1 MEDINI
7 YKFILRI
14 AKNNGNF
21 QKLKSNVIKRVKQR
35 RLKIT
40 PKQYLKERIKTTNN
54 LIYTYSLILEQHS
67 HINDLSI
74 YITTQIGVDE
84 SFKLFENFIIENY
97 GINTLNAFKSNI
109 SESFIKEQT
118 NGLPIIQGQKNIK
131 SLPLNTY
138 LFYAF
143 LWRNTKEDED
153 FWRNINEYWE
163 IECKKIIYNFIE
175 KNEYIC

>member
-1 MEDINI
+1 MEDINT

-21 QKLKSNVIKRVKQR
+21 QELKRNAIEQAKQR
-35 RLKIT
+35 QSKIT
-40 PKQYLKERIKTTNN
+40 PKQYIKERIKTTNDP
-54 LIYTYSLILEQHS
+54 IYAYSIILSQHS
-67 HINDLSI
+67 HINDMSI

-97 GINTLNAFKSNI
+97 GINILEKFKNNI

-118 NGLPIIQGQKNIK
+118 NGLPIIKGQTNIK

-143 LWRNTKEDED
+143 LWRNTEEDED

-175 KNEYIC
+175 NKMNN